1 MLGLP
6 FVLGVIPARIGLV
19 SFQFSVEGQGGICAD
34 VGEGTRAEAQATG
47 EG

>member
-19 SFQFSVEGQGGICAD
+19 SVQFSVEGQGGYLR
-34 VGEGTRAEAQATG
+34 GRGG
-47 EG
+47 GNSG